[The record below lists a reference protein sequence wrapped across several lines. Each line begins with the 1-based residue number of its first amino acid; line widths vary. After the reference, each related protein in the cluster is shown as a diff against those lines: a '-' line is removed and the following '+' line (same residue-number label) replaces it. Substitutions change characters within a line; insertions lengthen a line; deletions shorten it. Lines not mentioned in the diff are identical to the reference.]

1 MLFGCVAGLR
11 FIRVPALVAL
21 AVLAVLIVLA
31 VVAVGCAVS
40 PSVASFSVL
49 PSGESPCSTAFP
61 APSSFDSLLSFAMAS
76 AVCAVCATVSTAR
89 RCVPFTRSVIS
100 GIVGEGESESSV
112 CADAM
117 SSNGT
122 VSSKMILGERSTM
135 RCSSMIRFA
144 MSLRFTTELSCMFHV
159 HSARS
164 CSPEIMKSAKDMPRF
179 MPAACRA
186 PCKRVA
192 FDMRLADGE
201 RDQILH
207 RVRTAFLR
215 CRNTFELFDGIL
227 FFGLHRG
234 GEPSDQSLVEVVL
247 FGHLRRGE
255 TGTNQLLDLRNRQ
268 RVVGLGLLLPR
279 RFQANLL
286 GFEDGSFQFFV
297 HRDEE
302 LLAARDEYQVTCVGD
317 MVQTGAPRRIISHAH
332 TTFR

>member
-1 MLFGCVAGLR
+1 
-11 FIRVPALVAL
+11 
-21 AVLAVLIVLA
+21 
-31 VVAVGCAVS
+31 
-40 PSVASFSVL
+40 
-49 PSGESPCSTAFP
+49 
-61 APSSFDSLLSFAMAS
+61 
-76 AVCAVCATVSTAR
+76 
-89 RCVPFTRSVIS
+89 
-100 GIVGEGESESSV
+100 
-112 CADAM
+112 
-117 SSNGT
+117 
-122 VSSKMILGERSTM
+122 
-135 RCSSMIRFA
+135 
-144 MSLRFTTELSCMFHV
+144 
-159 HSARS
+159 
-164 CSPEIMKSAKDMPRF
+164 
-179 MPAACRA
+179 
-186 PCKRVA
+186 
-192 FDMRLADGE
+192 MRLADGE